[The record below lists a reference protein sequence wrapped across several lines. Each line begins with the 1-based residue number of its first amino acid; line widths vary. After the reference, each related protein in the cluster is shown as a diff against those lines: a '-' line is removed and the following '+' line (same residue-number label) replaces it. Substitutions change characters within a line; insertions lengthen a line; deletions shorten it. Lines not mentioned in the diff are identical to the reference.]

1 MTSRYTSQKRLYTS
15 SYRLISI
22 CVTVIMLLM
31 LVAQVSA
38 DQYVG
43 GMPLETVQTGTVS
56 GDLYIDASVPSFGQ
70 TDVTKKFS
78 LPAYTQIRWARLYVV
93 VYCGHMQNNYNG
105 TATVSL
111 DANGDGVYEAVLG
124 TEDLDVPFTY
134 VADGGTGYVL
144 VNSHTTRVS
153 SDYLMWYDL
162 TNRIISRN
170 PGVRVET
177 SRISPSFDGRIKA
190 VTLVVAYD
198 DGDSDQVWFAVNQGH
213 DVDTYYSDEWLGED
227 YWGEMSFDPA
237 GLSESLE
244 KATLT
249 VNHLAS
255 QDGFYL
261 FNGEDLAGGQQQGA
275 YFGYNI
281 WDVSD
286 VVDPDGSNDFFYDR
300 AGETGS
306 GFAGQ
311 FYKIILAA
319 LTIRQGVE
327 PEETPF
333 EEDYPDEEGSTSTDS
348 AGRITDAAV
357 DENGYNG
364 QTIPATITGKVDGSV
379 EVYETSDYSGLLLP
393 GDSKEYTLEI
403 GDIPREGLNLA
414 RLYVYTTWGHDD
426 RRREGLMAPLE
437 LEYAG
442 TTLSADA
449 HYSDRKGFGIYDYPA
464 ESFVYDIRELVE
476 GEQNLTFTVRN
487 SGEGYEAFA
496 TYGMLAVVAYE
507 TGGGES
513 AMYWIAEGSDV
524 VLADPAFET
533 TSEGAITFFSFE
545 EVPGTASA
553 GTLYLI
559 STASS
564 GEPGNEN
571 RVTFN
576 GEEWD
581 NVLEGGS
588 SAISLA
594 SLDVSELLEPGRNE
608 AAIQSYLTIK
618 PGDYMENRGAVLVV
632 KTGEDEDIAFTRTPE
647 KGTPLKTI
655 PMTTPHTAAPAP
667 TTSGDETS
675 GGLLD
680 WLYRLIISP
689 VLPATIPG
697 ESEYADSTPLSH
709 EVYLKIFTEPEGARV
724 ALNGMEAEDLT
735 PFAIAVSR
743 NEQQQV
749 TLTLDGY
756 DPYNAFI
763 TPGTDYDL
771 HVVFTPF
778 SPEKPPGYDARSSE
792 YGSFG
797 GVYIESYPSD
807 ATVFIDG
814 RESGHNTPYLVY
826 GLREGYHTVG
836 VEKTNTIFPDARRV
850 YVAAGTITP
859 VLFTEGAAYTRKL
872 NIASSDF
879 EGWSFTV
886 NGRGT
891 SQQIPSEADID
902 GSPAYLTLCNEGTYL
917 SRNVPPGLES
927 GNTLVIRSAPEDQEH
942 LSVVVTSDPP
952 GSEVFIDGFPTGQKT
967 PAVVTGVSPGLHRV
981 SVQAAG
987 HIPGEKE
994 VLVTDSIGD
1003 LVDSRVFIWLEP
1015 YPHGSLNITSDP
1027 ERARVYISG
1036 RYTGERTPV
1045 TIPYL
1050 PIGMYLV
1057 KLVGEEESRS
1067 YEVVVTPGEEKNIHA
1082 VLFE

>member
-1 MTSRYTSQKRLYTS
+1 MTGRHTFQKRPANS
-15 SYRLISI
+15 SYRLFSGCGII
-22 CVTVIMLLM
+22 ILL
-31 LVAQVSA
+31 LILQATASA

-43 GMPLETVQTGTVS
+43 GMPLETVQTGTIS
-56 GDLYIDASVPSFGQ
+56 GDLYIDAMVPSFGQ
-70 TDVTKKFS
+70 TDVSKKFA
-78 LPAYTQIRWARLYVV
+78 LPAYTQIRWARLYVA

-144 VNSHTTRVS
+144 VNGHTTRVS
-153 SDYLMWYDL
+153 SDYLMWYDV
-162 TNRIISRN
+162 TSRIISRN

-177 SRISPSFDGRIKA
+177 SRINPSFDGRIKA

-213 DVDTYYSDEWLGED
+213 DTDTYYSDDWLGED
-227 YWGEMSFDPA
+227 YWGETSFDPS
-237 GLSESLE
+237 GLSESME

-255 QDGFYL
+255 QDGSYL
-261 FNGEDLAGGQQQGA
+261 FDGEDLAGSQHQGA
-275 YFGYNI
+275 YFGYNS
-281 WDVSD
+281 WDVTD
-286 VVDPDGSNDFFYDR
+286 VVDPDGSNDLFYDR
-300 AGETGS
+300 AD
-306 GFAGQ
+306 Q
-311 FYKIILAA
+311 FYKIILAT

-327 PEETPF
+327 PEETPDD
-333 EEDYPDEEGSTSTDS
+333 EEYPDEGGSTTTDS
-348 AGRITDAAV
+348 GSQFSDVAV
-357 DENGYNG
+357 EENGYYG
-364 QTIPATITGKVDGSV
+364 ELIPATITGRVNGSV
-379 EVYETSDYSGLLLP
+379 DVYETSDYSGLLLP
-393 GDSKEYTLEI
+393 GDSKEYTLGI
-403 GDIPREGLNLA
+403 GDIPGEGVNLA
-414 RLYVYTTWGHDD
+414 RLYIYTTWGHDD
-426 RRREGLMAPLE
+426 RRREGLLAPLE

-442 TTLSADA
+442 TILSPEAQ
-449 HYSDRKGFGIYDYPA
+449 YSDRKGFGIYDYPA
-464 ESFVYDIRELVE
+464 ESFAYDIRELVG
-476 GEQNLTFTVRN
+476 GEENLTFTVRN

-496 TYGMLAVVAYE
+496 TYGLLAVMAYE
-507 TGGGES
+507 TRGG
-513 AMYWIAEGSDV
+513 APTMYWIAEGSDV

-533 TSEGAITFFSFE
+533 TSEGATTFFSFE
-545 EVPGTASA
+545 GVPATVSA

-564 GEPGNEN
+564 GEPESEN
-571 RVTFN
+571 RVLFN
-576 GEEWD
+576 REKWE
-581 NVLEGGS
+581 NVLKGGS
-588 SAISLA
+588 STISLA
-594 SLDVSELLEPGRNE
+594 GLDVSVLLEPGRNE
-608 AAIQSYLTIK
+608 AAIQSYLAMK
-618 PGDYMENRGAVLVV
+618 PGDYLENRGAVLVV
-632 KTGEDEDIAFTRTPE
+632 KTGEDGDIIFTRAPA

-655 PMTTPHTAAPAP
+655 PLTPPHTAAPAP
-667 TTSGDETS
+667 AGTRDQTS
-675 GGLLD
+675 GGLLG
-680 WLYRLIISP
+680 WLYRLVFSP
-689 VLPATIPG
+689 VLPAATQG
-697 ESEYADSTPLSH
+697 ESVNADSTHISH
-709 EVYLKIFTEPEGARV
+709 EVSLKIVTEPEGARV

-735 PFAIAVSR
+735 PLAVAVSR

-756 DPYNAFI
+756 DPYNTFI

-778 SPEKPPGYDARSSE
+778 APENPPGYDARSYE
-792 YGSFG
+792 HCSFG

-807 ATVFIDG
+807 ASVFIDG
-814 RESGHNTPYLVY
+814 RESGHNTPYILY
-826 GLREGYHTVG
+826 GLREGYHSVG
-836 VEKTNTIFPDARRV
+836 VEKTNTIFPEARRV

-872 NIASSDF
+872 NIASTDF

-1015 YPHGSLNITSDP
+1015 YPHGSLNLTSDP
-1027 ERARVYISG
+1027 DRARVYISG

>member
-1 MTSRYTSQKRLYTS
+1 MTRRHIFQKRPFNS
-15 SYRLISI
+15 FYRLFSVCGI
-22 CVTVIMLLM
+22 VILLLM
-31 LVAQVSA
+31 LQATASA

-56 GDLYIDASVPSFGQ
+56 GDLYIDATVPSFGQ

-78 LPAYTQIRWARLYVV
+78 LPAYTQIRWARLYVA

-105 TATVSL
+105 TVTVSL
-111 DANGDGVYEAVLG
+111 DGNGDGVYEAVLG

-144 VNSHTTRVS
+144 VNGHTTRVS
-153 SDYLMWYDL
+153 SDYLMWYDVG
-162 TNRIISRN
+162 NRIISRN

-177 SRISPSFDGRIKA
+177 TRINPSFDGRIKA

-213 DVDTYYSDEWLGED
+213 DADTYYSDDWLGED
-227 YWGEMSFDPA
+227 YWGETSFDPS
-237 GLSESLE
+237 GLSESIE

-255 QDGFYL
+255 QDGSYL
-261 FNGEDLAGGQQQGA
+261 FNGEDLAGGQYQGA
-275 YFGYNI
+275 YFGYNT
-281 WDVSD
+281 WDATD
-286 VVDPDGSNDFFYDR
+286 LVDPDGSNDLFFDR
-300 AGETGS
+300 AD
-306 GFAGQ
+306 Q
-311 FYKIILAA
+311 FYKIILAT

-327 PEETPF
+327 PEETPDD
-333 EEDYPDEEGSTSTDS
+333 EEYPDDEESDYTDS
-348 AGRITDAAV
+348 GRRIGDVAV
-357 DENGYNG
+357 EENGYFG
-364 QTIPATITGKVDGSV
+364 QIIPATITGKVNGSV
-379 EVYETSDYSGLLLP
+379 DVYQTSDYSGLLLP
-393 GDSKEYTLEI
+393 GDSKEYTLNP
-403 GDIPREGLNLA
+403 GDIPGEGASLA
-414 RLYVYTTWGHDD
+414 RLYLYTTWDHDD

-442 TTLSADA
+442 TILTPEAQ
-449 HYSDRKGFGIYDYPA
+449 YSDRKGFGIYDYPV
-464 ESFVYDIRELVE
+464 ESFAYDVRELVG
-476 GEQNLTFTVRN
+476 GEENLTFTVRN

-496 TYGMLAVVAYE
+496 VYGMLAVVAYE
-507 TGGGES
+507 TGGG
-513 AMYWIAEGSDV
+513 APTMYWIAEGSDV
-524 VLADPAFET
+524 ILADPAFET
-533 TSEGAITFFSFE
+533 TSEGATTFISFE
-545 EVPGTASA
+545 GVPGTVSA

-564 GEPGNEN
+564 GEPESEN
-571 RVTFN
+571 RVLFN
-576 GEEWD
+576 GEKWE
-581 NVLEGGS
+581 NVLKGGS
-588 SAISLA
+588 STISLA
-594 SLDVSELLEPGRNE
+594 SLDVSGLLEPGRNE
-608 AAIQSYLTIK
+608 AAIQSYLSMK
-618 PGDYMENRGAVLVV
+618 PGDYLENRGAVLVV
-632 KTGEDEDIAFTRTPE
+632 ETGERKELSPA
-647 KGTPLKTI
+647 GTPKEGTLRKTV
-655 PMTTPHTAAPAP
+655 PMTTPRTPAPAQS
-667 TTSGDETS
+667 TDESQGS

-680 WLYRLIISP
+680 WLYRLVFSP
-689 VLPATIPG
+689 VLPAATQG
-697 ESEYADSTPLSH
+697 ESVNADSTPLSH
-709 EVYLKIFTEPEGARV
+709 EVSLKIVTEPEGARV
-724 ALNGMEAEDLT
+724 SLNGMEAEDLT
-735 PFAIAVSR
+735 PLTVAVSR

-763 TPGTDYDL
+763 TPGTDHDL

-778 SPEKPPGYDARSSE
+778 IPQDPHGYETRSAE
-792 YGSFG
+792 YCSFG

-807 ATVFIDG
+807 ASVFIDG
-814 RESGHNTPYLVY
+814 RESDHNTPYLLY

-836 VEKTNTIFPDARRV
+836 VEKTNTIFPEARRV

-872 NIASSDF
+872 NIASTDF

-891 SQQIPSEADID
+891 SQQIPAEADID

-917 SRNVPPGLES
+917 SRNVPPGLET
-927 GNTLVIRSAPEDQEH
+927 GNTLVIRSAPEDKEH

-952 GSEVFIDGFPTGQKT
+952 GSEVFFDGFPTGQKT

-1015 YPHGSLNITSDP
+1015 YPHGSLNLTSDP
-1027 ERARVYISG
+1027 DRARVYISG